1 MLKNY
6 RVLDIVVEY
15 YTKCYIVKEL
25 KYLWKGNEKPE
36 DIWMLARLMEK
47 SGSIH
52 GTGGSRGR

>member
-6 RVLDIVVEY
+6 RVLAFVVEY
-15 YTKCYIVKEL
+15 YTKCYLAKEL

-47 SGSIH
+47 SGSVH
-52 GTGGSRGR
+52 GTGGSIGR